1 LVKAIGS
8 DLHPNRYFA
17 CCERNVLSTPLRDR
31 LKVISNTL
39 GAFWKNEETEEQID
53 DSLLALLG
61 TGTPVK
67 CWPAV
72 YQSNMKQVLDSLSQ

>member
-1 LVKAIGS
+1 
-8 DLHPNRYFA
+8 
-17 CCERNVLSTPLRDR
+17 